1 MTVCNDHDESCKG
14 WTKGG
19 ECETNKAFM
28 HRVCPCAAAR
38 HEHAGALCSHVAV
51 PAPRPP
57 PHLTSIPRLAPGR
70 SSCGVCQILESVGD
84 KDEL

>member
-28 HRVCPCAAAR
+28 HRVCPCAA
-38 HEHAGALCSHVAV
+38 
-51 PAPRPP
+51 PP
-57 PHLTSIPRLAPGR
+57 PRACTRAFAPALFVAPTHLTHLPTHPPGR
-70 SSCGVCQILESVGD
+70 SSCGVCQILESVD